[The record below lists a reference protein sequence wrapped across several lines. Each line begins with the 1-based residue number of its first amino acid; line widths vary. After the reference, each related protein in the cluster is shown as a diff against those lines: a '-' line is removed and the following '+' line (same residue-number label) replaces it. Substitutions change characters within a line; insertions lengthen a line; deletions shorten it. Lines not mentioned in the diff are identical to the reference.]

1 MYFKKAMGIIL
12 LYDPTNQE
20 SFDNL
25 EKEWKPLIAE
35 LAEPNACVVLVANKK
50 DISKKIVNKTQGKS
64 YADESG
70 WQFFETS
77 TKKGNTCVDILT
89 YLGNYISWQMQS
101 QNVES
106 DDTRVSFA
114 QRKETTKASREHGEV
129 RCPLNRRC
137 LFALYVPGNP
147 NNIIFILTV
156 LN

>member
-50 DISKKIVNKTQGKS
+50 DISKKIVNKTQGKN

-106 DDTRVSFA
+106 DDTRVSLHSG
-114 QRKETTKASREHGEV
+114 RKPPK
-129 RCPLNRRC
+129 P
-137 LFALYVPGNP
+137 PGN
-147 NNIIFILTV
+147 TGKCVV
-156 LN
+156 L